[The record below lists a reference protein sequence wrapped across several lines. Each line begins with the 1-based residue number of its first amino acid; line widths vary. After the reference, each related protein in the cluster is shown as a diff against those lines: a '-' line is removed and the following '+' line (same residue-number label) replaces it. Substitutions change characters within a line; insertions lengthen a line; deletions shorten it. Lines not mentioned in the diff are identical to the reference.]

1 MKIFLFL
8 IFFFLFSS
16 CSFDNKSGIWQNN
29 NKIDAKREGR
39 FKDFITLNT
48 SEKLFNET
56 IPYPTNFEISFD
68 KITNSVFWTD
78 EFYND
83 SNNFDNFNFNNTN
96 KIIYK
101 SKKLSKFQTKKNILF
116 DGKNLI
122 INDIKGNIIIY
133 SINNEQ
139 IILKYNFYKKKYKR
153 IKKKLNTIVENNI
166 VYVSDNLGYIYA
178 LDYNRKKILW
188 GKNFKIPFRSN
199 LKLLENKLVLADQD
213 NNLHIL
219 NKISGEKLKTFPTE
233 EAVIK
238 NDFVNTLALDNKNLF
253 YLNTYGSLYS
263 ISINKP
269 KINWFMNLNQS
280 VDIDINSLF
289 YSNPV
294 IVYNDKIIV
303 STDPY
308 LYILSTLNGSTIFK
322 KAITSIVKPVISNEK
337 LYLISN
343 NNLLVCINSKNG
355 KIIYS
360 LDIIEKIANFLGT
373 KKRSI
378 TINYLYVANNNIMVF
393 LENSYVVKMNSSAKI
408 QSIDKFKEKVGS
420 QPIFIDG
427 SILYLS
433 KNNKLI
439 INN

>member
-8 IFFFLFSS
+8 IFLILLSN

-29 NKIDAKREGR
+29 NKIDAKRKGR
-39 FKDFITLNT
+39 FEDFITLNT

-56 IPYPTNFEISFD
+56 IPYPSNLQIEFD
-68 KITNSVFWTD
+68 TITNNVFWKD

-83 SNNFDNFNFNNTN
+83 ENNFDNFNFNNTN
-96 KIIYK
+96 KVIYK
-101 SKKLSKFQTKKNILF
+101 SKKLSKFNTNENILF

-133 SINNEQ
+133 SLNNEQ

-153 IKKKLNTIVENNI
+153 IKKKLNTIVQNNI

-178 LDYNRKKILW
+178 LDYKKKNILW
-188 GKNFKIPFRSN
+188 GKNYKIPFRSN
-199 LKLLENKLVLADQD
+199 LKLVDNKLILADQD
-213 NNLHIL
+213 NNLYIL
-219 NKISGEKLKTFPTE
+219 SKINGEKLKTFPTE

-238 NDFVNTLALDNKNLF
+238 NDFINNLALDSKNLF

-263 ISINKP
+263 IESNKSR
-269 KINWFMNLNQS
+269 INWFVNLNQS
-280 VDIDINSLF
+280 LDLDMNSLF
-289 YSNPV
+289 NSNPV
-294 IVYNDKIIV
+294 VIYKNRVIV

-308 LYILSTLNGSTIFK
+308 LYILDALNGSTITK
-322 KAITSIVKPVISNEK
+322 KAITSIVKPIISNEK
-337 LYLISN
+337 LYLIN
-343 NNLLVCINSKNG
+343 NDNLLVCINLKNG
-355 KIIYS
+355 QIIYS
-360 LDIIEKIANFLGT
+360 LDISEKIANFLDT
-373 KKRSI
+373 KKNLI
-378 TINYLYVANNNIMVF
+378 TINYLYLANNNIMIF
-393 LENSYVVKMNSSAKI
+393 LENSYVVKISSSGKI
-408 QSIDKFKEKVGS
+408 QSIDKLKEKIGNP
-420 QPIFIDG
+420 PIFIDG